1 MSFNPVIKGSY
12 TLTAPQLVSVA
23 ASSSSPVT
31 ISFTPLGAGELY
43 VYITLPSG
51 VSASISIGG
60 QSVSLSNGGNQFL
73 IPANTPIGNITI
85 NNSNATTAVSVVVW
99 VLFIEVA

>member
-12 TLTAPQLVSVA
+12 TLVSPQSVSVA
-23 ASSSSPVT
+23 ASSSSPVS

-51 VSASISIGG
+51 VTATISIGG
-60 QSVSLSNGGNQFL
+60 QSVSLANGSNQFL
-73 IPANTPIGNITI
+73 IPANTTIGSITI
-85 NNSNATTAVSVVVW
+85 NNSNTTAVSVVVW
-99 VLFIEVA
+99 ALFIEVA

>member
-12 TLTAPQLVSVA
+12 TLASPQSVSVA
-23 ASSSSPVT
+23 ASSSSPVS

-51 VSASISIGG
+51 VTATISIGG
-60 QSVSLSNGGNQFL
+60 QSVSLSNGSNQFL
-73 IPANTPIGNITI
+73 IPANTTIGNITI
-85 NNSNATTAVSVVVW
+85 NNSNTTAVSVVIW
-99 VLFIEVA
+99 ALFIEVT

>member
-1 MSFNPVIKGSY
+1 MSLNPVIKGSY
-12 TLTAPQLVSVA
+12 TLAAPQTVSVA
-23 ASSSSPVT
+23 ASSSSPVS

-43 VYITLPSG
+43 VYITLPLG

-60 QSVSLSNGGNQFL
+60 QSVSLANGGNQFL

-85 NNSNATTAVSVVVW
+85 NNSNTTAVSVVVW

>member
-1 MSFNPVIKGSY
+1 MSFNHVIKGSY
-12 TLTAPQLVSVA
+12 TLAAPKTVSVA
-23 ASSSSPVT
+23 ASSSSSVS

-51 VSASISIGG
+51 VTATISIGG
-60 QSVSLSNGGNQFL
+60 QSVSLSNGSDQFI

-85 NNSNATTAVSVVVW
+85 NNSNTSAV
-99 VLFIEVA
+99 

>member
-12 TLTAPQLVSVA
+12 TLVSPQSVSVA
-23 ASSSSPVT
+23 ASSSSPVS

-51 VSASISIGG
+51 VTASISIGG

-73 IPANTPIGNITI
+73 IPANTTIGNITI
-85 NNSNATTAVSVVVW
+85 NNNNTSAVTVIVW

>member
-12 TLTAPQLVSVA
+12 TLVSPQSVSVA
-23 ASSSSPVT
+23 ASSSSPVS

-51 VSASISIGG
+51 VTASISIGG
-60 QSVSLSNGGNQFL
+60 QSVSLSNGGNQFI
-73 IPANTPIGNITI
+73 IPANTPIDNITI
-85 NNSNATTAVSVVVW
+85 NNSNLSAVSVVVW
-99 VLFIEVA
+99 ALFIEVA

>member
-12 TLTAPQLVSVA
+12 TLASPQSVSVA
-23 ASSSSPVT
+23 ASSSSPVS

-51 VSASISIGG
+51 VTATISIGG
-60 QSVSLSNGGNQFL
+60 QSVSLSNGSNQFL
-73 IPANTPIGNITI
+73 IPANTTIGNITI
-85 NNSNATTAVSVVVW
+85 NNSNTAAVTVIVW
-99 VLFIEVA
+99 GLFIEVA

>member
-12 TLTAPQLVSVA
+12 TLAAPQSVSVA
-23 ASSSSPVT
+23 ASSSSSVS

-51 VSASISIGG
+51 VSATVSIGG
-60 QSVSLSNGGNQFL
+60 QSVSLANGGNQFL
-73 IPANTPIGNITI
+73 IPANTTIGNITI
-85 NNSNATTAVSVVVW
+85 NNSNTAAVSVIVW
-99 VLFIEVA
+99 ALFIEVA